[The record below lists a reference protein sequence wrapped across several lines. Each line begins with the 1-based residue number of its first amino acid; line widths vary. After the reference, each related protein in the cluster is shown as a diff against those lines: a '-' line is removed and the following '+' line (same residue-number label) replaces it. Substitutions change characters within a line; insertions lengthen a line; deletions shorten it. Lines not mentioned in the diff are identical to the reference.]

1 VSDATATN
9 VKTERLF
16 NKNFFLL
23 WQGQFVS
30 NIGTQLF
37 LVVTMLWIENVTGS
51 ATLMGT
57 IGAMTGIIMV
67 LLGPF
72 GGTFADRHSRKRII
86 VLTDLLNGL
95 SVTALAIMAFVFPE
109 QIKML
114 IIALF
119 AVSGFNAVL
128 SSFFSPA
135 VGAAIPDIV
144 PKKELA
150 SANSYAQ
157 FNSQFSSIL
166 GMGVAGFLF
175 TQFGAAIIFL
185 INGLSYLFSAFSE
198 LFIKI
203 PQTLP
208 EKSLTKD
215 ESHNEFK
222 KDLVQGF
229 GYIWQQ
235 KGLKSLVLVYAFL
248 GFFTAPLLVL
258 MPFFV
263 EDYMQLG
270 EEWYGYIMAVYSGAA
285 VLGYLLAA
293 LLKLEKEQRA
303 KGMILCFILEAIS
316 FILFSML
323 RSHWAVMAIAVFGGA
338 VGGFISVNVITLI
351 QATTPSKIRG
361 RVFGVISTIAGSIA
375 PIGMALSGI
384 VADLIDHNVPLIFL
398 ACGVGM
404 LFITIIAASIVDF
417 RKFLATD
424 TSGTED
430 VETEAEAE
438 AFA

>member
-1 VSDATATN
+1 MSDSGTTK
-9 VKTERLF
+9 VKKERLF

-37 LVVTMLWIENVTGS
+37 LVVTMLWLEEATGS

-72 GGTFADRHSRKRII
+72 GGTFADRHSRKVII
-86 VLTDLLNGL
+86 VLTDLFNGL
-95 SVTALAIMAFVFPE
+95 SVVALAIIAFMFPE
-109 QIKML
+109 KINML
-114 IIALF
+114 VIALF
-119 AVSGFNAVL
+119 SVSAFSAIL

-135 VGAAIPDIV
+135 IGAAIPDIV

-157 FNSQFSSIL
+157 FNTQVSSIV

-175 TQFGAAIIFL
+175 STFGAAIIFL
-185 INGLSYLFSAFSE
+185 INGISYLFSAFSE

-203 PQTLP
+203 PQALP
-208 EKSLTKD
+208 EKSLTKN
-215 ESHNEFK
+215 ESYNDFK

-235 KGLKSLVLVYAFL
+235 KGLKSLVLVHAFL
-248 GFFTAPLLVL
+248 GFFTAPLFVL
-258 MPFFV
+258 LPFFV
-263 EDYMQLG
+263 ENYMHLG
-270 EEWYGYIMAVYSGAA
+270 GKWYGIIMAVYSVGA
-285 VLGYLLAA
+285 VLGYLIAA

-303 KGMILCFILEAIS
+303 KGMVLCFILEAVS
-316 FILFSML
+316 FILFSLL
-323 RSHWAVMAIAVFGGA
+323 RSPWAVLTVAVFGGA
-338 VGGFISVNVITLI
+338 IGGFISVNVITLI

-375 PIGMALSGI
+375 PLGMALSGV
-384 VADLIDHNVPLIFL
+384 VADLIDHNAPVIFF
-398 ACGVGM
+398 ASGIGM
-404 LFITIIAASIVDF
+404 LIITLIAVFIGAF
-417 RKFLATD
+417 RDYLATD
-424 TSGTED
+424 ITDIENVEAD
-430 VETEAEAE
+430 V
-438 AFA
+438 FAKA